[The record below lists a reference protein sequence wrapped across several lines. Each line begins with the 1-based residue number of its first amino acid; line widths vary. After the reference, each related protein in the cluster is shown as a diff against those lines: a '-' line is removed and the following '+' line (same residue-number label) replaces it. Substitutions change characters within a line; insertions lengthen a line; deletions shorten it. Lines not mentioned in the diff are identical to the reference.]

1 MILQGVWYHKVSHQQ
16 GINISYK
23 LLTNYGL
30 MCVYFHL
37 VVLSKFPMLP
47 YATQKGVQR
56 FDMSP
61 GVKDMLLTTIKD
73 KQSMGEKY

>member
-1 MILQGVWYHKVSHQQ
+1 
-16 GINISYK
+16 
-23 LLTNYGL
+23 
-30 MCVYFHL
+30 
-37 VVLSKFPMLP
+37 MLP